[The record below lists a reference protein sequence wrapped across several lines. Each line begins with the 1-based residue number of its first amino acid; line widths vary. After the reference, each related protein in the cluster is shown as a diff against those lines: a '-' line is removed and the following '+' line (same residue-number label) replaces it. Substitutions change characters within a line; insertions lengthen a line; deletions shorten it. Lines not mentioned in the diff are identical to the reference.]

1 MIIDRTKIVIALL
14 GTSQKGAVVVLSIHC
29 DSVQRVI
36 QAADCDSVQL
46 LVQEIWVHS
55 RKGTVLQ

>member
-1 MIIDRTKIVIALL
+1 MIALL
-14 GTSQKGAVVVLSIHC
+14 GAFQKAAVVVLSIHC

-46 LVQEIWVHS
+46 PVLGIWVHS